1 MTRRTR
7 RRRTRQKEAEEEEEE
22 QEEEGEQEEQEE
34 EATDIKSNNP
44 HLAGGEKHPSI
55 YICLLPDLLYHV
67 YSFGK
72 VGYAVNKVAEK
83 MTCYLQWT
91 WPKWLVPYR
100 L

>member
-7 RRRTRQKEAEEEEEE
+7 RRRTRQEEAEEEEE